1 MSSIH
6 KSKHDIEKIDSQYD
20 SMMTGK
26 KGQIKKSTS
35 FAKLKNAIKQNL
47 ENPQFVNPKTILS
60 DMGSEQSDG
69 FSDEV
74 PQQKNGP
81 EPDLKN
87 IDQLSSVNKSLDT
100 SQKNENTK
108 TSYYVRDKFQPLKSH

>member
-26 KGQIKKSTS
+26 KDGNIQKTIS

-47 ENPQFVNPKTILS
+47 ENPKFVNPKTILS
-60 DMGSEQSDG
+60 DMGSE
-69 FSDEV
+69 
-74 PQQKNGP
+74 
-81 EPDLKN
+81 
-87 IDQLSSVNKSLDT
+87 
-100 SQKNENTK
+100 
-108 TSYYVRDKFQPLKSH
+108 